1 VRATHDGEK
10 PMSEDK
16 PSRQK
21 FKWTKELVHIALNDG
36 MTQEEISKVC
46 RTQQSVVSSWKNG
59 KSKATEQQ
67 LAELLRRYGARLNRT
82 TAKVYLVYEDP
93 KGTWEETEIGR
104 RLLELTE
111 RKNKHFARVT
121 ERRKAD
127 VDAHNLAAARDR
139 EAQQATKP
147 KVTPPEPA
155 PGLLM
160 SYPFQ
165 PVHFT
170 DDELA
175 VRAQIETTE
184 LELQNLLSLKHPHL
198 LHAERLT
205 ELYQQDFLEQG
216 PHRLVQVEGPV
227 VFRYTFSVLSS
238 RAFRRSVD
246 LSREPIARWVL
257 HDLHRGKL
265 LLVSQ
270 SRRQL
275 TGTAKHRWGIEFEEA
290 KSEASK
296 LAQAAGTTLSPM
308 LSSDYVNS
316 TDDAG
321 RWVSFISGP
330 LTVEEL
336 LRNVDD
342 YLADTEMI
350 HSPHDE
356 LVLPYLIRK
365 ALVEHGHPVP
375 GIDRITGLE

>member
-1 VRATHDGEK
+1 
-10 PMSEDK
+10 MSEDK

-21 FKWTKELVHIALNDG
+21 FKWTKELVNIALNDG

-59 KSKATEQQ
+59 KNKATEQQ

-93 KGTWEETEIGR
+93 KGTWEATETGR
-104 RLLELTE
+104 QLLEEQEQSKAAPTTAQVFDVPRRGWTAE
-111 RKNKHFARVT
+111 NEPIEARIKRSREDFA
-121 ERRKAD
+121 E
-127 VDAHNLAAARDR
+127 
-139 EAQQATKP
+139 
-147 KVTPPEPA
+147 
-155 PGLLM
+155 
-160 SYPFQ
+160 S
-165 PVHFT
+165 
-170 DDELA
+170 
-175 VRAQIETTE
+175 
-184 LELQNLLSLKHPHL
+184 
-198 LHAERLT
+198 
-205 ELYQQDFLEQG
+205 G

-227 VFRYTFSVLSS
+227 VFRYTFSVLSH

-257 HDLHRGKL
+257 HDLHRGKF

-275 TGTAKHRWGIEFEEA
+275 VGTAKRRWDIEFQDA
-290 KSEASK
+290 KARASK
-296 LAQAAGTTLSPM
+296 LAEHARVPPPPM
-308 LSSDYVNS
+308 ISSDYVNS

-321 RWVSFISGP
+321 RWISFLCGP

-336 LRNVDD
+336 LREVDD
-342 YLADTEMI
+342 YLADSETT

>member
-1 VRATHDGEK
+1 
-10 PMSEDK
+10 MSEDK

-59 KSKATEQQ
+59 KNKATEQQ

-104 RLLELTE
+104 RLLEEQKQPKAAPAKAMVFDVPRSRMTAE
-111 RKNKHFARVT
+111 NDSIEVRIKRSQEDFAESGT
-121 ERRKAD
+121 
-127 VDAHNLAAARDR
+127 
-139 EAQQATKP
+139 
-147 KVTPPEPA
+147 
-155 PGLLM
+155 
-160 SYPFQ
+160 
-165 PVHFT
+165 
-170 DDELA
+170 
-175 VRAQIETTE
+175 
-184 LELQNLLSLKHPHL
+184 
-198 LHAERLT
+198 
-205 ELYQQDFLEQG
+205 
-216 PHRLVQVEGPV
+216 HRLVQVEGPV
-227 VFRYTFSVLSS
+227 VFRYTFSVLLS

-290 KSEASK
+290 KSEASEF
-296 LAQAAGTTLSPM
+296 AQAAGTTLSPM

-316 TDDAG
+316 ADDAG
-321 RWVSFISGP
+321 RWISFIIGP
-330 LTVEEL
+330 QSVEEL
-336 LRNVDD
+336 LRFVDE
-342 YLADTEMI
+342 YLADPKTR